1 MGQVAIPV
9 VPTVRVVVTFTKFV
23 ELQPVEK
30 FYTPLSSPTHLLNA
44 EDDDDPQKLRRQ
56 GSSSSGRSTWLRRS
70 TSSSSSS
77 QHQQRCSSSGALD
90 SDPFAIPVGYTW
102 TNSGND
108 SSRKMKKSRSVRK
121 SK

>member
-1 MGQVAIPV
+1 M

-44 EDDDDPQKLRRQ
+44 DDDDP
-56 GSSSSGRSTWLRRS
+56 SGRSTCLRRTS
-70 TSSSSSS
+70 TSHSWGGGSK
-77 QHQQRCSSSGALD
+77 HQQRSSSSSGALD